1 MKYKV
6 LSVALIL
13 GTFFTPSI
21 AQTQQEIARQKM
33 IDSLKMEGLST
44 YAQRYPLLR
53 QGFLA
58 FDVAGNRDVK
68 GELNGKDLYE
78 GKMNMTRIRSNFNV
92 PVAHW
97 GKSLISGTIGYQQ
110 QHFETTGIKSLD
122 PGFSNADLSVTK
134 STLRLSANFSSSDS
148 VFNIPVSYSFGISG
162 VTDELSSIKRMNYL
176 ATVTVP
182 VSRSKYSSLTVGA
195 VVILDPSAVAPFI
208 PIVSYWHKYKDSE
221 LELFVDLPVRIAL
234 RKQLS
239 KRSWTSIGS
248 ELGGNLMFFDIKNPP
263 LPQNNIYSNIEI
275 RSGATFEYLVT
286 KKVIFGINGGLFT
299 TASNRMFDK
308 NDQPEDYFYKN
319 NNGSSPY
326 ITFSISILPF
336 IKSL

>member
-1 MKYKV
+1 MKTK
-6 LSVALIL
+6 
-13 GTFFTPSI
+13 
-21 AQTQQEIARQKM
+21 QEIARQKM
-33 IDSLKMEGLST
+33 IDSLTMEGLST

-58 FDVAGNRDVK
+58 FDVAGNRNMK

-92 PVAHW
+92 PIAHW

-110 QHFETTGIKSLD
+110 QRFETTEVKSLD
-122 PGFSNADLSVTK
+122 PGFSSADISVTK
-134 STLRLSANFSSSDS
+134 STVRLSANFSRSDS
-148 VFNIPVSYSFGISG
+148 VFNIPVAYSFGISG
-162 VTDELSSIKRMNYL
+162 ITDELSSIKRINYL

-182 VSRSKYSSLTVGA
+182 VSRSKYSSWTVGA

-208 PIVSYWHKYKDSE
+208 PIVSYWHKYKASE
-221 LELFVDLPVRIAL
+221 LELFLDLPARIAL

-263 LPQNNIYSNIEI
+263 LPQNNIYSNVEI

-286 KKVIFGINGGLFT
+286 KKLILGVNGGLFT
-299 TASNRMFDK
+299 TTSNRLFDR
-308 NDQPEDYFYKN
+308 NDKPDDYFYKSSS
-319 NNGSSPY
+319 GSSPY
-326 ITFSISILPF
+326 ISFSISFLPF